1 VNGFWFGQCL
11 DVSGVVGFLVFW
23 YMNHRSSCTNFHF
36 IPTWPGTIV
45 RRCIITKDDNDETTK
60 SLSLLPS
67 AKSGVG
73 VYATYYSFL
82 FLYKSRTMNNIRVN
96 LATTEPPTR

>member
-45 RRCIITKDDNDETTK
+45 RQCIITKTTTMR
-60 SLSLLPS
+60 LLDHYPSLL
-67 AKSGVG
+67 
-73 VYATYYSFL
+73 
-82 FLYKSRTMNNIRVN
+82 
-96 LATTEPPTR
+96 